1 MSEDVQTLK
10 NNILYVKFEDGI
22 LYYKCVD
29 STGKTLSDTI
39 NWDYLSREGAS
50 DEEKPQNNELE
61 AFKRI
66 KATILKITSKRGHTL
81 SQKRAFFERDKI
93 LEHRKIIFLYRF
105 FVCYEI

>member
-10 NNILYVKFEDGI
+10 KNILYVKFEDNI

-61 AFKRI
+61 AFKPI
-66 KATILKITSKRGHTL
+66 KATILKITSKRGHTP
-81 SQKRAFFERDKI
+81 
-93 LEHRKIIFLYRF
+93 
-105 FVCYEI
+105 